1 MHQNQKKNVSD
12 RIESIFPF
20 LRYFGRIFF
29 YLSFLQSAFRD
40 FFFLF
45 SLLFFVAKTIDAANL
60 IQKGTVRLGS
70 LAEKSNSVLSHAI
83 SFFS

>member
-1 MHQNQKKNVSD
+1 MS
-12 RIESIFPF
+12 RIALKAFSH
-20 LRYFGRIFF
+20 FF
-29 YLSFLQSAFRD
+29 DILGG
-40 FFFLF
+40 FFLF
-45 SLLFFVAKTIDAANL
+45 KLSSKRIPLLFFYFPLLFFVAKTIDAANL